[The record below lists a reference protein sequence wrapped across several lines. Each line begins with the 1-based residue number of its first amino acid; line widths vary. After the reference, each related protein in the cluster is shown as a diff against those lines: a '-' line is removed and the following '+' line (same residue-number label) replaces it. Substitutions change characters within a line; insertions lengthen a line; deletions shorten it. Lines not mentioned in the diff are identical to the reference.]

1 MGKQLGKKFPD
12 CKIFADEVPQGF
24 KEPCFQLE
32 CTEIKNSLYL
42 GKRYK
47 SENGRMDS
55 NDVVMALFQLFST
68 LEMEDG
74 PIMGTNMTMEKN
86 DDNICFTVSY
96 NCFFIYDEE
105 KPIMNKY
112 DFTIEEEVI

>member
-1 MGKQLGKKFPD
+1 
-12 CKIFADEVPQGF
+12 
-24 KEPCFQLE
+24 
-32 CTEIKNSLYL
+32 
-42 GKRYK
+42 
-47 SENGRMDS
+47 MDS

-112 DFTIEEEVI
+112 DFTIEEEVIWKTDF

>member
-1 MGKQLGKKFPD
+1 MEMVEEWIATML
-12 CKIFADEVPQGF
+12 
-24 KEPCFQLE
+24 LWHW
-32 CTEIKNSLYL
+32 
-42 GKRYK
+42 
-47 SENGRMDS
+47 
-55 NDVVMALFQLFST
+55 FQLFST

>member
-1 MGKQLGKKFPD
+1 
-12 CKIFADEVPQGF
+12 
-24 KEPCFQLE
+24 
-32 CTEIKNSLYL
+32 
-42 GKRYK
+42 
-47 SENGRMDS
+47 
-55 NDVVMALFQLFST
+55 
-68 LEMEDG
+68 
-74 PIMGTNMTMEKN
+74 MGTNMTMEKN

>member
-1 MGKQLGKKFPD
+1 MEEWIATMLLM
-12 CKIFADEVPQGF
+12 AGF
-24 KEPCFQLE
+24 NCFLQ
-32 CTEIKNSLYL
+32 
-42 GKRYK
+42 
-47 SENGRMDS
+47 
-55 NDVVMALFQLFST
+55 

-74 PIMGTNMTMEKN
+74 PIMGTNMTMDKN

>member
-1 MGKQLGKKFPD
+1 
-12 CKIFADEVPQGF
+12 
-24 KEPCFQLE
+24 
-32 CTEIKNSLYL
+32 
-42 GKRYK
+42 
-47 SENGRMDS
+47 
-55 NDVVMALFQLFST
+55 
-68 LEMEDG
+68 MEDG